1 MDFEGARRSVIAVG
15 RIPWKGLLVL
25 GALLGL
31 WDLSSRLLPLIGNY
45 FPPATE
51 VFVTLAAIIGSGE
64 ILLHAAASLTR
75 FVEGYALAATIAVS
89 AGLCL
94 GLWRPLYTLFE
105 PLIELLRPMPS
116 PATIPIAIL
125 FLGIGD
131 EMKVAVTAYACSWP
145 ILLNTIDGVRSID
158 PVLMNTAATFRLS
171 AWERFWK
178 VTLPAASPQI
188 VTGLRVSLAIALIL
202 VTTSEMV
209 VSNDGMGFYIL
220 DLQRSFRIREMYAA
234 IVALAVIGY
243 ALNRLFLALD
253 GWIMAWHKGLTRK
266 EEIL

>member
-1 MDFEGARRSVIAVG
+1 MRRL
-15 RIPWKGLLVL
+15 PWRGLLVL
-25 GALLGL
+25 LGCLLAWEVLARRNAALAA
-31 WDLSSRLLPLIGNY
+31 Y
-45 FPPATE
+45 FPPASAVLLTLSRSLGDGE
-51 VFVTLAAIIGSGE
+51 LLGHIVASLRRFAEGYVLAA
-64 ILLHAAASLTR
+64 LL
-75 FVEGYALAATIAVS
+75 AVS

-94 GLWRPLYTLFE
+94 GLWRPLYALFE

-131 EMKVAVTAYACSWP
+131 EMKVAVTVYACSWP
-145 ILLNTIDGVRSID
+145 ILLNTIDGVRSVD
-158 PVLMNTAATFRLS
+158 RVLVNTAATFRVS
-171 AWERFWK
+171 PWERFWK
-178 VTLPAASPQI
+178 VMLPAASPQI

-209 VSNDGMGFYIL
+209 ISNDGLGFYIL
-220 DLQRSFRIREMYAA
+220 DRQRSFQIPEMYAA
-234 IVALAVIGY
+234 IVALAILGY

-253 GWIMAWHKGLTRK
+253 SLAMAWHKGLTRK

>member
-1 MDFEGARRSVIAVG
+1 MRALQ
-15 RIPWKGLLVL
+15 RISWKGLLVL
-25 GALLGL
+25 GVLIGL
-31 WDLSSRLLPLIGNY
+31 WDLLPRLLPFIRNY
-45 FPPATE
+45 LPPASE
-51 VFVTLAAIIGSGE
+51 VFVTLAAITASGE
-64 ILLHAAASLTR
+64 LCAHAAATLSR
-75 FVEGYALAATIAVS
+75 FAQGYALAAMISVN

-125 FLGIGD
+125 FFGIGD
-131 EMKVAVTAYACSWP
+131 ETKVAVTVYACSWP
-145 ILLNTIDGVRSID
+145 ILLNTIEGVRGID
-158 PVLMNTAATFRLS
+158 PVLMSTAATFRLNP
-171 AWERFWK
+171 WERFWK

-209 VSNDGMGFYIL
+209 VSNDGLGFYIL
-220 DLQRSFRIREMYAA
+220 DLQRSFRVHEMYAA

-243 ALNRLFLALD
+243 ALNWLFLALD